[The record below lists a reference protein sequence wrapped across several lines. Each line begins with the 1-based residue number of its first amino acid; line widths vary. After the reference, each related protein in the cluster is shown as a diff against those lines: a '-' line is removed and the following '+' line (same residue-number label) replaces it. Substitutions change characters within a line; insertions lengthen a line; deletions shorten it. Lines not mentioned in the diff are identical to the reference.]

1 MITVRQARPS
11 DVQKFCK
18 YVAPLWFIGVV
29 AEDEHNEV
37 IGAGWIVWGDK
48 DGRPWLCFEGDEDVR
63 KYRVHI
69 ARWSR
74 RLVFAAQCVLDEIYT
89 IEDPEDLRG
98 SRWIEWLGFKPTGE
112 MVKGMRVLKW
122 QKH

>member
-1 MITVRQARPS
+1 MITVRPARPT

-18 YVAPLWFIGVV
+18 YIAPQWFIGVV
-29 AEDEHNEV
+29 AENEEQEV

-48 DGRPWLCFEGDEDVR
+48 DRAWLCFEGDDEIR
-63 KYRVHI
+63 AYKAHI

-98 SRWIEWLGFKPTGE
+98 SRWIEWLGFEPTDE
-112 MVKGMRVLKW
+112 TVKGMRVLKW

>member
-1 MITVRQARPS
+1 MITVRPARPT
-11 DVQKFCK
+11 DVQRFCK
-18 YVAPLWFIGVV
+18 YLAPRWFIGVV
-29 AEDEHNEV
+29 AENELNKV
-37 IGAGWIVWGDK
+37 VGAGWIVWGDK
-48 DGRPWLCFEGDEDVR
+48 GRAWLCFEGDEDIR
-63 KYRVHI
+63 QYKSHI

-74 RLVFAAQCVLDEIYT
+74 RLVFAAQSVLDEIYT

-98 SRWIEWLGFKPTGE
+98 SRWIEWLGFEPTGE